1 MCSQSFFLILAL
13 LNVALI
19 ADDSGQT
26 EAPVFKLTATL
37 MYRAKPSPNGTSARD
52 LSRLMRPNAAEQ
64 LANGRDQL
72 GNVDRLG
79 EEPLTKRERMSL

>member
-37 MYRAKPSPNGTSARD
+37 
-52 LSRLMRPNAAEQ
+52 